1 MTSLLA
7 STGFSFGRSA
17 IAGVP
22 QNAVYVNVG
31 QYTPAIPQFL
41 TWLDKRRDVKPVF
54 MLHDVIP
61 LERPECVSRT
71 EARFH
76 KTMVRSIARYA
87 AGLIVT
93 TAHAHET
100 VLRALAAEGRSGIKT
115 LSISLPLAE
124 AFDSPT
130 ELEPLLANV
139 PYFVVCGAIE
149 PRKNHLLLSK
159 VWRMLCQ
166 SSESAPHLV
175 IVGAPR
181 WRGQPILDQMF
192 GCAATRGKIHHVAE
206 LSTPALK
213 PLIAGSLGLL
223 SPSLTEGFGLPIIE
237 ALHLGVPV
245 VASDIPAHREVAGG
259 RAILLDPND
268 DAAWGSAVAALSSD
282 QSGQRVARSATDA
295 IRERSE
301 YLDSVTQFLE
311 AL

>member
-1 MTSLLA
+1 M
-7 STGFSFGRSA
+7 
-17 IAGVP
+17 
-22 QNAVYVNVG
+22 
-31 QYTPAIPQFL
+31 
-41 TWLDKRRDVKPVF
+41 
-54 MLHDVIP
+54 
-61 LERPECVSRT
+61 SRT

-76 KTMVRSIARYA
+76 KTMVRSIARYV

-100 VLRALAAEGRSGIKT
+100 ILRALAAEGRSGIKT

-124 AFDSPT
+124 AFNSPT

-149 PRKNHLLLSK
+149 PRKNYLLLSK

-181 WRGQPILDQMF
+181 WRGHPILDQMF

-259 RAILLDPND
+259 RAGTARPQRRRGVGKRGRR
-268 DAAWGSAVAALSSD
+268 AQFVD

-301 YLDSVTQFLE
+301 YLELSHSVSRGALTTAYDVSEPHCDLE
-311 AL
+311 ERAHHRPAARARRSGAIKNPARRGGLQGPQLGRPGEERGCV